1 VTIFCFVNKDGS
13 VRFEDEKNGC
23 LKYEFSL
30 KTRMMTIEPLE
41 VERSL
46 RQDAIARN
54 HFDNLVGTPE
64 KLMSFAQLGRLSKL
78 ELADLLSPEKKQ
90 AYLHVCAG
98 VERALT
104 ETCTAKGE
112 PCLENGCAVE
122 GEICLNALLESGE
135 IYTVAYVSAWT
146 YLFINPENRVSVW
159 KN

>member
-1 VTIFCFVNKDGS
+1 
-13 VRFEDEKNGC
+13 
-23 LKYEFSL
+23 
-30 KTRMMTIEPLE
+30 M
-41 VERSL
+41 
-46 RQDAIARN
+46 
-54 HFDNLVGTPE
+54 
-64 KLMSFAQLGRLSKL
+64 
-78 ELADLLSPEKKQ
+78 LSPEKKQ
-90 AYLHVCAG
+90 AYLYVCAG